1 MANSLPPI
9 ARPEPTPPGN
19 REPAPKFEHPAI
31 TNELTML
38 GQFILENAVVEFDI
52 HLGAL
57 IQGAGEM
64 HDLYAGNC
72 RADHMYTDVPCD
84 EYERN
89 IALGI
94 AWLMARIR
102 QGGSNAS

>member
-1 MANSLPPI
+1 MANSLPPV
-9 ARPEPTPPGN
+9 ARPEPTIN
-19 REPAPKFEHPAI
+19 REDRPKFDQPTTI
-31 TNELTML
+31 NELTML

-57 IQGAGEM
+57 IQQAGEM
-64 HDLYAGNC
+64 HDLFAGNC

-102 QGGSNAS
+102 QGADNAS